1 MSISLKELELLIET
15 LSPREYAYDWDNSG
29 FNINL
34 NNAEVTGIMLCLDVS
49 EEIIEEA
56 TAKKCNLIISHHP
69 LLFHAAKQIN
79 SETYQGKCIAALIRN
94 DISLYCAHTS
104 MDTAPQGINRYLAD
118 TLGLRNQEYLEET
131 NVGRYFEVAVH
142 VPESHVDKIRSAM
155 SKAGAGNIGDYSEC
169 TYNIAGKGTFRPND
183 QANPYIGS
191 SGNLETVDEVR
202 VSAVCPECRLAA
214 VLSAIRNVHPYEEP
228 AISALVVSEPRSVNA
243 GLGIVG
249 DLEKATAASDV
260 ILEIKKKLEIDCVRA
275 AGDLGR
281 MISRVAV
288 CGGAAGDMEA
298 LAKEKGAQL
307 YLTGEIKHNFY
318 MEAQDMVL
326 IEAGHYD
333 TEKCF
338 CKLYAEGLQKLLDDV
353 NYNVAIY
360 IASLHRPYVNI

>member
-1 MSISLKELELLIET
+1 MPELKEIGKLLEQ
-15 LSPREYAYDWDNSG
+15 LSPTEYAYDWDNSG
-29 FNINL
+29 FNVKLGNQ
-34 NNAEVTGIMLCLDVS
+34 EVRGIMVCLDVTG
-49 EEIIEEA
+49 EVIGEA
-56 TAKKCNLIISHHP
+56 IKKDCNLIISHHP
-69 LLFHAAKQIN
+69 LLFHAVKCIDAG
-79 SETYQGKCIAALIRN
+79 TYQGQCLSGLIKHG
-94 DISLYCAHTS
+94 ISLYCAHTS
-104 MDTAPQGINRYLAD
+104 MDTAPQGINRYLANM
-118 TLGLRNQEYLEET
+118 LGLMNQEYLEET

-142 VPESHVDKIRSAM
+142 VPESHVGKIRSAM

-191 SGNLETVDEVR
+191 SGSLEIVDEVR
-202 VSAVCPECRLAA
+202 VSAVCPEYRLPA
-214 VLSAIRNVHPYEEP
+214 VLKAIRNVHPYEEP
-228 AISALVVSEPRSVNA
+228 AISALVAAEPRSVNA

-249 DLEKATAASDV
+249 DLEETMVASDV
-260 ILEIKKKLEIDCVRA
+260 ILKIKEKLDLGCVRA
-275 AGDLGR
+275 AGDLR
-281 MISRVAV
+281 RKISRVAV
-288 CGGAAGDMEA
+288 CGGAAGDMEG

-353 NYNVAIY
+353 NYNVAVY